1 MNANDTSSDTPNE
14 EFFIRKFSSQ
24 KEDEPILTSE
34 ILRREERLE
43 FARRFSSPVQE
54 YHLHIRDFKT
64 VCRGESL
71 VSTMG
76 IPISHKSSGF
86 TGLITGQFDTED
98 YKVPNFGE

>member
-1 MNANDTSSDTPNE
+1 MYFRPMNANDTSSDTPNE

-34 ILRREERLE
+34 ILRREEKLE

-71 VSTMG
+71 VSTIG
-76 IPISHKSSGF
+76 IPIVHAQNLDSSEYH
-86 TGLITGQFDTED
+86 I
-98 YKVPNFGE
+98 